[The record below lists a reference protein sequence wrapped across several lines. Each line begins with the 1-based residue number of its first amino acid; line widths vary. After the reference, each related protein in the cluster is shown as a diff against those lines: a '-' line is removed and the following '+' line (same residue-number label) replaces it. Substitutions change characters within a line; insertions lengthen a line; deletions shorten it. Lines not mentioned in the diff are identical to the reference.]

1 MWSTPKTKLTYR
13 DQLDRAQFVTKTKQD
28 NNMIDRI
35 GLIYAESEIELLG
48 PIWSGA
54 IYFEN

>member
-1 MWSTPKTKLTYR
+1 MKLTCR

-28 NNMIDRI
+28 NNMIDHI
-35 GLIYAESEIELLG
+35 GLIYTETEIKLLG